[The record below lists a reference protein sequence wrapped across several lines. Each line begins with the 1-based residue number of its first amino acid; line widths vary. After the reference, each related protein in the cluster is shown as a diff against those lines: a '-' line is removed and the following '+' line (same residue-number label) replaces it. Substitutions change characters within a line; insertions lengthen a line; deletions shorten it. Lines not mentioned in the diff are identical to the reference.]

1 LPNAEIAGVKGRIE
15 LHTADIT
22 GLPFRDNSFDV
33 IVSSLAIHNIP
44 GHAGRR
50 TALSEAARVLK
61 PGGRLAIA
69 DLWEIT
75 STFETSAGSALG
87 SGKCF
92 AVTRVVRITNSRA
105 ERRWGC
111 FAKAL
116 AAKGLVADAGL

>member
-1 LPNAEIAGVKGRIE
+1 M
-15 LHTADIT
+15 HTADIT

-92 AVTRVVRITNSRA
+92 AVTRVIGMTNSRLNVDGA
-105 ERRWGC
+105 VSRR
-111 FAKAL
+111 L
-116 AAKGLVADAGL
+116 SQQKGLVADAGL